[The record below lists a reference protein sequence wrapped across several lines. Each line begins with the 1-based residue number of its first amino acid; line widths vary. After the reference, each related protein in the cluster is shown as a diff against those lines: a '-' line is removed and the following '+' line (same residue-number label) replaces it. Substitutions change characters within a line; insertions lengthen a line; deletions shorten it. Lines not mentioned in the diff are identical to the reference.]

1 MTDLYDMITDLFT
14 DPVILKDLNDF
25 SLKLYDWTLKDERE
39 INELIAFYGNM
50 ILEKQGLPYNLKTTR
65 YNEKIFLTV
74 YPDNL
79 DPDIN
84 DLRNNDFSYV
94 LIVDKS
100 DYFDHDTLE
109 TYQDSFR
116 SYLTM
121 YIEKVLK
128 EILPD
133 PFNPPSHITQ
143 LYMREKRTNPFYRQ
157 GRF

>member
-1 MTDLYDMITDLFT
+1 MIDLYDMITDLFT

-25 SLKLYDWTLKDERE
+25 SLKLYNWTLKDERE

-50 ILEKQGLPYNLKTTR
+50 ILEKQGEDKSLKTTR
-65 YNEKIFLTV
+65 YNEKMFLMTNQYGL
-74 YPDNL
+74 YPGTT
-79 DPDIN
+79 
-84 DLRNNDFSYV
+84 DLRNNDFAYT

-116 SYLTM
+116 SHLRM
-121 YIEKVLK
+121 YILKVLK
-128 EILPD
+128 EILPE